1 MMVDVPK
8 GTLRGRDALAQD
20 SSMRLKI
27 PLFAL
32 LSKAIVWNDRSATGF
47 DAPVRLQ
54 RSSNDLPSYA
64 STGFTEALGAP
75 QTASSR
81 VNLTSVPQVK
91 VGFERSVKPAKV
103 DPRSHPREGEVSPY
117 YRRDRRDAHN
127 PLPPDLP
134 GLQALLQ
141 DRYHAVRQDR
151 GSSTVAQM
159 DSQLREGYGV
169 VVFDAPPVWTTMVDD
184 PPDWL
189 LRKRE
194 AWLVRG
200 QHERYGPTGHG
211 YRQRGPIDPLFCDL
225 ELPEIHRLLARR
237 TRLRASGQY
246 EMADAVKLE
255 LSVHGIRVLDDSLE
269 FSAAVASSLLTPP
282 CPGREEGSN
291 RIQYEEDETRP
302 DDSDGVDAASRL
314 RVQLLVRLRTEAHA
328 IGDDATVSHL
338 DLELFRSYGVRMD
351 DIDRK
356 WYFASGNDA
365 SDTRV
370 DESLVRA
377 IQRQHNQTES
387 DECRA
392 NAFTL
397 PLVTLSDVRQAES
410 STVPAYRLSSSSLTQ
425 LMPYFAS
432 RIVDLVRERSL
443 KREEGKFLEA
453 DSLRRE
459 LWRTYV
465 RVTMDSCLDNFQ
477 SRRCVS

>member
-1 MMVDVPK
+1 
-8 GTLRGRDALAQD
+8 
-20 SSMRLKI
+20 
-27 PLFAL
+27 LFAL
-32 LSKAIVWNDRSATGF
+32 LSKEIVWNDRSATGF

-81 VNLTSVPQVK
+81 VNLTSVPQGQ
-91 VGFERSVKPAKV
+91 VGFERSVKPTKV
-103 DPRSHPREGEVSPY
+103 DLRSHPREGEVSPY

-127 PLPPDLP
+127 PLPPDQP

-159 DSQLREGYGV
+159 DSQLRERYGV
-169 VVFDAPPVWTTMVDD
+169 VVFDAPPVWTTMVND

-225 ELPEIHRLLARR
+225 DPPAIHRLLARR

-269 FSAAVASSLLTPP
+269 FSAAGTPSLPTKTSP
-282 CPGREEGSN
+282 CPGRDEGSN
-291 RIQYEEDETRP
+291 RIQYEYEEDKTRS
-302 DDSDGVDAASRL
+302 DDSDGVDASSRL
-314 RVQLLVRLRTEAHA
+314 RVQLLVRLRTEALA
-328 IGDDATVSHL
+328 IGDDVTVSHL
-338 DLELFRSYGVRMD
+338 DLELFKSYGVRMD
-351 DIDRK
+351 DVDRK

-370 DESLVRA
+370 NASLVRA
-377 IQRQHNQTES
+377 IQRQHKQAES

-392 NAFTL
+392 NTFTL
-397 PLVTLSDVRQAES
+397 PLVTLSDPRHTKS
-410 STVPAYRLSSSSLTQ
+410 STVPTYQLSSSSLTQ

-432 RIVDLVRERSL
+432 RVVDLVRVRSL

-465 RVTMDSCLDNFQ
+465 RATMASCLDNFE
-477 SRRCVS
+477 SRRCMS